1 MLSLWTL
8 CKYIS
13 ESNWLSQILYSYDNP
28 CSLFDSDP
36 QGLTE
41 FVANLYTDNYFYE
54 SLYRGLTDNGMLI
67 AQLGSARAINDPPED
82 NSVDRFRLKYIEGL
96 AEAGFKATREYTEVR

>member
-1 MLSLWTL
+1 MAAHP
-8 CKYIS
+8 Y
-13 ESNWLSQILYSYDNP
+13 
-28 CSLFDSDP
+28 LFCNRDP

-41 FVANLYTDNYFYE
+41 FVANLYTDKYFYE
-54 SLYRGLTDNGMLI
+54 SLYRGLTDDGILV

-96 AEAGFKATREYTEVR
+96 AQAGFKATREYAEVSLS